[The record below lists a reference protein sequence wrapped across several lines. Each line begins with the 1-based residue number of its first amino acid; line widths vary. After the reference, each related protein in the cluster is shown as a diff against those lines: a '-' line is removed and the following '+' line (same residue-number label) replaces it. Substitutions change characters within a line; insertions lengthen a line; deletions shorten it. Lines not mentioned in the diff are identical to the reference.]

1 MGDLK
6 EKDVIKKII
15 LLFIIGSVFGSVYE
29 ELLHIIKHLVRYG
42 TIDIIST
49 KGLLY
54 GPFSPIYGIG
64 AVLIYALFYIKNNNK
79 WYITF
84 LYGCLFGGFYE
95 YNMGLLQ
102 EKIWRTVSWD
112 YSNEFL
118 NIGGRTTIPFM
129 IVWGLIVIGFVYL
142 VFPLF
147 DKLYNKIKSD
157 KTTIAFNII
166 FVLLIIDVIVTIA
179 AVTRQTMRKAGHK
192 PMTFIGELCDK
203 YYTDE
208 FLKTVYTG
216 SKDVKP

>member
-1 MGDLK
+1 MNDLK
-6 EKDVIKKII
+6 QKDIIKKII
-15 LLFIIGSVFGSVYE
+15 LLFIIGSIFGLCYE
-29 ELLHIIKHLVRYG
+29 ELLHIIKYFIKYG
-42 TIDIIST
+42 SFHVISK

-64 AVLIYALFYIKNNNK
+64 TVLIYALFYIKNNNK

-84 LYGCLFGGFYE
+84 LYGCLFGGFFE

-102 EKIWRTVSWD
+102 EKIWHTVSWD
-112 YSNEFL
+112 YSQEFL

-129 IVWGLIVIGFVYL
+129 LFWGLLVVGFVYL

-147 DKLYNKIKSD
+147 DKLYDKMKSD
-157 KTTIAFNII
+157 KATIVFNIV
-166 FVLLIIDVIVTIA
+166 FVLLILDIIVTLA
-179 AVTRQTMRKAGHK
+179 AVTRQTMRKSGHK
-192 PMTFIGELCDK
+192 PITFIGELCDK

-216 SKDVKP
+216 SKDVKS